1 MAEAGAK
8 RHFSSTSNF
17 SCTLV
22 CFVFQFVGKDIFW
35 VSRATFF
42 LFVGVIVCYLRAS
55 PHNSSTMVSTLHLLV
70 ERERERER
78 GLFSCSVREGGE
90 NWNTYWLRIDLTHW
104 QQQTWQKTSTHGAE
118 RSFKNKGYQKPTHQ
132 SNSFFNKAMENQPKF
147 CTSLRWQSSIQ
158 ENVLCRKLA
167 TKRVGEQ

>member
-8 RHFSSTSNF
+8 RHFSCTSNF

-55 PHNSSTMVSTLHLLV
+55 PHNSSKMVCTLHWLV
-70 ERERERER
+70 ERERETEVCSLAQSEREEET
-78 GLFSCSVREGGE
+78 G
-90 NWNTYWLRIDLTHW
+90 TLT
-104 QQQTWQKTSTHGAE
+104 
-118 RSFKNKGYQKPTHQ
+118 GY
-132 SNSFFNKAMENQPKF
+132 
-147 CTSLRWQSSIQ
+147 
-158 ENVLCRKLA
+158 V
-167 TKRVGEQ
+167 